1 VIDLSCDG
9 SVQPIFKET
18 GGDFWL
24 AKRKACLLLRD
35 KTVKL
40 LLAFKTSY
48 CSEFGSSSVI
58 YAQNKH
64 RST

>member
-1 VIDLSCDG
+1 MIKLSCDG

-24 AKRKACLLLRD
+24 ARRKAYLLLKD

-40 LLAFKTSY
+40 LLAFRTFY
-48 CSEFGSSSVI
+48 CSEFGSSSMI
-58 YAQNKH
+58 YVQNKH